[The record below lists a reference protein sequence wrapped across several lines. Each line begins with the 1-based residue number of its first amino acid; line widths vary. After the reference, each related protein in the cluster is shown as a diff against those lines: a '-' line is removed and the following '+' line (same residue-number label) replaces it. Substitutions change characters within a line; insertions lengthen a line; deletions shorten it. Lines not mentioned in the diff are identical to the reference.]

1 MVCNPHYCLSEKN
14 AISRSRVPPSRLFP
28 SNCVGR
34 PYINN
39 RPPSPSRS
47 VSMICCKSTYYIT
60 PERGEERRGLCI
72 LYSPP
77 QMRVIMA
84 TIDERLSFSLLL
96 FPLQKMTFHWVLV
109 QKSNDLSLSLSPLSS
124 PRKHLLTKAPSS
136 KAPIRCLRLPL
147 PLRNLF
153 STHLCKTVMG
163 KM

>member
-1 MVCNPHYCLSEKN
+1 MPTRSHFTFSALSMSNLIILTEFSPLRTEPMWCATRIIASQKKMPLVGLGFP
-14 AISRSRVPPSRLFP
+14 RPSRRFP
-28 SNCVGR
+28 SNCVRR

-60 PERGEERRGLCI
+60 LYKEEERGEERILLCI

-109 QKSNDLSLSLSPLSS
+109 QKSNDLSPSLLSPL
-124 PRKHLLTKAPSS
+124 LANTY
-136 KAPIRCLRLPL
+136 
-147 PLRNLF
+147 
-153 STHLCKTVMG
+153 
-163 KM
+163 

>member
-14 AISRSRVPPSRLFP
+14 AISRSRVPPPRRFP
-28 SNCVGR
+28 SNCVRR

-60 PERGEERRGLCI
+60 LYREEKRGEERRILCI

-84 TIDERLSFSLLL
+84 TIDERLSSSLLL

-109 QKSNDLSLSLSPLSS
+109 QKSNDLSPSPSLLSS
-124 PRKHLLTKAPSS
+124 QTLIDKGSLPPPKPRCVAGDSPC
-136 KAPIRCLRLPL
+136 P
-147 PLRNLF
+147 
-153 STHLCKTVMG
+153 
-163 KM
+163 